1 MPPAPGKRGPGRP
14 RKKHREVSLQD
25 VAKVAG
31 TNRNVVAAVL
41 REDSE
46 IEGELRDRVMAAVE
60 QTGYVAPPKNQHF
73 NSALT
78 QEKADTIFEG
88 VITNKPLDQIAK
100 ETGLTNATAIKYI
113 RGVKVPADYPETE
126 EEWRNDVTG
135 FLKIAIWK
143 GTKRLA
149 RESVE
154 LIDDRSLP
162 IAVAVMADK
171 LQMLCGQPTS
181 IHLAVHQQVS
191 HKDLMKEI
199 ETRNVTPGAAEEH
212 VPEPT

>member
-1 MPPAPGKRGPGRP
+1 
-14 RKKHREVSLQD
+14 VSLQD

-46 IEGELRDRVMAAVE
+46 IDGELRDKVMAAVE
-60 QTGYVAPPKNQHF
+60 QTGYVAPPINQHF

-88 VITNKPLDQIAK
+88 VVMNKPLDKISS
-100 ETGLTNATAIKYI
+100 ETGLSRNTALKYI

-149 RESVE
+149 SESMA
-154 LIDDRSLP
+154 IIPDGSLP
-162 IAVAVMADK
+162 VAVAVLTDK
-171 LQMLCGQPTS
+171 LQMLSGQPTS
-181 IHLAVHQQVS
+181 IHLAVHQQVG
-191 HKDLMKEI
+191 HKDLMREI